1 MEGPYDLVFREN
13 YGLRSSSQRG
23 TQISTKAP
31 KIENVAG
38 IVSLAIRLG
47 ISILRDSG
55 NSRFERTNLAAGVS
69 SRTSVFPLKRGVVEL
84 DPTESPRDG
93 KLVASKHIPKGHV
106 ESEEKRYEAL
116 VRDMLFLSH
125 EPIARHISFVDII
138 AIGWEDFEDA
148 VQNRI
153 YPVLLLDFAEYGTL
167 EDFFELDDTEKTWN
181 TKQGICCDIAAALD
195 WLHSC
200 SIVHSDIKF
209 RNVLVFTH
217 PDQQESR
224 AYKAKLCDF
233 GFALDVDVL
242 KESGLE
248 AARLDGFTPPCA
260 PEAES
265 LIPLSLLTKF
275 DVFSYGLLVGRV
287 FLNGDDSFSKD
298 LQGHSYDPLKL
309 VNDFE
314 ESCNKFRVHSAQQ
327 VQLLKKIMMSTT
339 SKDAA
344 SRIDMANVLQMIS
357 TLDSEEKRT
366 QRIPATVERE
376 DEDEDEVSAIPNG
389 TQPQIEEVWA
399 MGVSTEVSRTL
410 VADIFRDTKARTAE
424 SDADDESR
432 QSAAKGAYQLYLAHL
447 IGFGCDCSVETAID
461 QLLRSASL
469 GFEDAQ
475 REAFG
480 CLSALGIDIPPH
492 VRKDMVQWL
501 TQGAL
506 HGDKA
511 CLNELQILDQAA
523 YQAIARSNARSKT
536 MCEGSGFMFD
546 DDFIEMNDV
555 GDVKGLITAIQGSG
569 EPMDSDIGG
578 GMTWLH
584 YAVFTSSLEFATV
597 LVDGFNCQLN
607 PRNWKGHTP
616 LWLACLSGNYKI
628 SLFLLA
634 RGADASIGSDSGSN
648 PLHHLAAFE
657 NEFVEEIARM
667 LKANGADVNGR
678 NALGMTP
685 LHYAVRGSGNLEEEP
700 SVRVLLELGA
710 NPLIMDEDETP
721 LDAAVY
727 ALRPF
732 YLDRFLECT
741 PLTVMPKAQ
750 LHKILANAARI
761 AQLVRRFHTDDV
773 VAAYVANHPG
783 GFTPLHDAYAWA
795 SGDLAAEMIKLPNAK
810 LDELDTGEY
819 GYTAVMIAVRL
830 STQADIEKLIEA
842 GADLCVTA
850 RTGENILH
858 HCVQWRPSLL
868 PYVCRKIEERRG
880 DLLASMC
887 NQSTFWKGETP
898 LDYALSLGQPKSA
911 LFLLQRGAN
920 PNLFPESKENGGL
933 LLNSL
938 RFCLSPPNVRMLK
951 LLIPHMESKSFAC
964 SSDGISL
971 LYVACMHVPD
981 ESKATDGAIAPV
993 INCIIDHCPSSIE
1006 ARYGS
1011 SLITPLHM
1019 AAAYGNLTAVK
1030 ILLRRGANAL
1040 ARDSHGQTPI
1050 EVMIDDDEELIDRDG
1065 NVVVGIVKQRL

>member
-1 MEGPYDLVFREN
+1 
-13 YGLRSSSQRG
+13 
-23 TQISTKAP
+23 
-31 KIENVAG
+31 
-38 IVSLAIRLG
+38 
-47 ISILRDSG
+47 
-55 NSRFERTNLAAGVS
+55 
-69 SRTSVFPLKRGVVEL
+69 
-84 DPTESPRDG
+84 
-93 KLVASKHIPKGHV
+93 
-106 ESEEKRYEAL
+106 
-116 VRDMLFLSH
+116 MLFLSH
-125 EPIARHISFVDII
+125 EPIARHIGFVDII

-181 TKQGICCDIAAALD
+181 TN
-195 WLHSC
+195 
-200 SIVHSDIKF
+200 IVHSNIKF

-242 KESGLE
+242 KESGRE
-248 AARLDGFTPPCA
+248 TAQLDGFTPPCA

-265 LIPLSLLTKF
+265 LIPLSLLTMF

-327 VQLLKKIMMSTT
+327 VQLIEKIMMSTT

-344 SRIDMANVLQMIS
+344 SRIDMADVLQMTS
-357 TLDSEEKRT
+357 TIDSEEKRT
-366 QRIPATVERE
+366 QPIPATVERE
-376 DEDEDEVSAIPNG
+376 DEEEVSAIPN
-389 TQPQIEEVWA
+389 IEEVWA
-399 MGVSTEVSRTL
+399 VGVSTEVSRTL

-480 CLSALGIDIPPH
+480 CLSALG
-492 VRKDMVQWL
+492 
-501 TQGAL
+501 AL

-511 CLNELQILDQAA
+511 CLNELQILDQAT
-523 YQAIARSNARSKT
+523 YQAIATSNARSKA
-536 MCEGSGFMFD
+536 MCERSGFMFD

-555 GDVKGLITAIQGSG
+555 GDVQGLIAAIQGSG

-584 YAVFTSSLEFATV
+584 YAVFTSSLKFATV
-597 LVDGFNCQLN
+597 LIDGFNCQLN
-607 PRNWKGHTP
+607 PRNLKGHTP

-628 SLFLLA
+628 SVFLLA

-657 NEFVEEIARM
+657 HEFVEEIARM

-678 NALGMTP
+678 DTLGMTP

-710 NPLIMDEDETP
+710 NPLILDEDETP

-727 ALRPF
+727 TLRPF
-732 YLDRFLECT
+732 YLDRFLECAS
-741 PLTVMPKAQ
+741 LTVIPKAQ
-750 LHKILANAARI
+750 LHKILANAYGVWVRQMKHYRLRSGSTFYRARI

-795 SGDLAAEMIKLPNAK
+795 SGDLAAEMINLPNAK

-819 GYTAVMIAVRL
+819 GYTAVMIAVRS

-887 NQSTFWKGETP
+887 NQSTFWKGENP

-938 RFCLSPPNVRMLK
+938 RFWLSPPNLRMLK
-951 LLIPHMESKSFAC
+951 LLIPHM
-964 SSDGISL
+964 
-971 LYVACMHVPD
+971 
-981 ESKATDGAIAPV
+981 
-993 INCIIDHCPSSIE
+993 
-1006 ARYGS
+1006 
-1011 SLITPLHM
+1011 
-1019 AAAYGNLTAVK
+1019 
-1030 ILLRRGANAL
+1030 
-1040 ARDSHGQTPI
+1040 
-1050 EVMIDDDEELIDRDG
+1050 
-1065 NVVVGIVKQRL
+1065 